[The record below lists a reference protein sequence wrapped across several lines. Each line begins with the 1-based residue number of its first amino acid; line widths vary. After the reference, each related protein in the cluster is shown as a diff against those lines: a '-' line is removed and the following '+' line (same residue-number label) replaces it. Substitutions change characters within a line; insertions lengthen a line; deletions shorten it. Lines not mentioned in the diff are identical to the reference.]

1 MSKVAVIKT
10 GGKQYLAKEQEM
22 LVVDKLPYEKDQ
34 EVELEAVAV
43 FDTEADVEVG
53 MPLVAQKIKVKVV
66 DQVMGDKVR
75 IARFKAKARY
85 RKVTGFRP
93 KYTKIQVLSI

>member
-10 GGKQYLAKEQEM
+10 GGKQYLAKEQEI
-22 LVVDKLPYEKDQ
+22 LVVDKLAFEKDQ
-34 EVELEAVAV
+34 EVELGAVAV
-43 FDTEADVEVG
+43 FDTEGDVEIG

-93 KYTKIQVLSI
+93 KYTKIQVVSI